1 MRIAQVAPLAEPVP
15 PHTYGG
21 TERVVSWL
29 TEELVRRGHEVSLF
43 ASGDSVTSAKLLATT
58 PTALRAAGKLSDYML
73 YVIVQLEQVAER
85 ADEFDLIHYHCD
97 YHHFPLSRR
106 CPIPQLTTLHGRLD
120 LPGLPL
126 VFGEFPEMPLISI
139 SDTQR
144 APLPEGNWVQTIYH
158 GMPKTSL
165 RFNPN
170 PEGYLAFLGR
180 ICPEK
185 GIERAI

>member
-43 ASGDSVTSAKLLATT
+43 ASGDSVTQAKLLAAT
-58 PTALRAAGKLSDYML
+58 PTALRISGKLSDYTLYLML
-73 YVIVQLEQVAER
+73 QLEQVAER
-85 ADEFDLIHYHCD
+85 AHEFDIIHYHCD

-106 CPIPQLTTLHGRLD
+106 CPTPQLTTLHGRLD

-126 VFGEFPEMPLISI
+126 VFDTYPEMPLISI
-139 SDTQR
+139 SDAQR
-144 APLPEGNWVQTIYH
+144 TPLSEGNWIQTIYH
-158 GMPKTSL
+158 GMPKSSL
-165 RFNPN
+165 
-170 PEGYLAFLGR
+170 G
-180 ICPEK
+180 
-185 GIERAI
+185 